1 MSEELRYQ
9 LEEFKEMRHKAFVA
23 AYELNSEGKHIAGIY
38 GVNVPREIFWAMDIV
53 PVNVFG
59 IDGSNIREAEKYMDE
74 KDCSLLKASFGYVI
88 TDRCPFS
95 HFASIIV
102 GADCCP
108 ERECMMHNLEDIK
121 DVYIINEHGDI
132 NELEQEYRRFI
143 EFLEHKFNVG
153 FDEKKLSSIVEKTN
167 EENKLIE
174 EITHIYMSYPSIMG
188 GHDLKS
194 VIYGS
199 RFIFDLDLRLDSL
212 NRLKEAMKESLPRQY
227 KNLAAK
233 RILIAGAPMEGMAEE
248 ILKPLSYMNHG
259 IISLSYCEGESY
271 KSVSNCNN
279 LLLGLA
285 QKYASE
291 DFPQKLK
298 CIVKRYNIDAVIN
311 LKFSGCNFQDE
322 SCGVLG
328 LPYYEAEV
336 GYCNNYDKVLE
347 VVKSF
352 ISRL

>member
-1 MSEELRYQ
+1 MNEELRYQ
-9 LEEFKEMRHKAFVA
+9 LEEFKEMRHRAFVA

-38 GVNVPREIFWAMDIV
+38 GVNVPREIFRAMDIV
-53 PVNVFG
+53 PVDVFG

-95 HFASIIV
+95 HFAGIIV
-102 GADCCP
+102 GTDCCP
-108 ERECMMHNLEDIK
+108 DRECMMHNLEDIK

-132 NELEQEYRRFI
+132 NELEQEYKRLI
-143 EFLEHKFNVG
+143 VFLERKFNGV
-153 FDEKKLSSIVEKTN
+153 FDEKKLASIVEKTN
-167 EENKLIE
+167 KESGLVE
-174 EITHIYMSYPSIMG
+174 EITDIYMSYPDIMG
-188 GHDLKS
+188 CHDLNG

-199 RFIFDLDLRLDSL
+199 RFIFDLDRRLESL
-212 NRLKEAMKESLPRQY
+212 NRLKETMKELLPRQY

-248 ILKPLSYMNHG
+248 ILKPLSNMNHG

-271 KSVSNCNN
+271 KTISNCNN
-279 LLLGLA
+279 LFLGLA
-285 QKYASE
+285 QKYATE
-291 DFPQKLK
+291 DFSEKLK

-311 LKFSGCNFQDE
+311 LKFSGCNFQGKN
-322 SCGVLG
+322 CGVLG

-336 GYCNNYDKVLE
+336 GYCNNYYKVLE
-347 VVKSF
+347 EVKSF